1 MLRNVQICKNDILR
15 VEQVENILLV
25 LTIEKTIIYN
35 YNSFLDSEINAQIPK
50 EILTYNYNTKIN
62 SFSDNNSNPNDENN
76 SLIMFIKILL

>member
-76 SLIMFIKILL
+76 SSN

>member
-76 SLIMFIKILL
+76 SLINTF